1 MKQTFRSAMAAL
13 AAGLLSLTVLAADSA
28 PARPPPPQTVV
39 LRVSVDATGHVS
51 SSSPFDPQAL
61 PSLVHAAQAYA
72 QKLVF
77 SPARKAGA
85 AVASETNL
93 NLVLAFEPAGEGKYA
108 LKLRRATNGPGVV
121 TVGHMAM
128 PQYAGRRGGAMIV
141 VSVDV
146 DAQGMPNMD
155 TVRTES
161 AQLREPNKFA
171 EARYLDAIHV
181 SVKGS
186 RFDPEKV
193 AGEPIASRI
202 MLPYR
207 FGRGGDAPDQDD
219 EDQRRG
225 PPPPP
230 SDPSKEPVMTAIS
243 TVPGIE
249 LPNIDY
255 AAPAK
260 P

>member
-1 MKQTFRSAMAAL
+1 MKQSFRKAMAAL
-13 AAGLLSLTVLAADSA
+13 SAALLSLGAQAADPASA
-28 PARPPPPQTVV
+28 APPPPQTVV
-39 LRVSVDATGHVS
+39 LRVGVDATGHVS
-51 SSSPFDPQAL
+51 SSSPFDPQAV
-61 PSLVHAAQAYA
+61 PGLVKAAQAYA

-77 SPARKAGA
+77 TPARKGGT

-93 NLVLAFEPAGEGKYA
+93 NLVLAFEPAGDGKYA
-108 LKLRRATNGPGVV
+108 LKLRRATNGPGVLS
-121 TVGHMAM
+121 VGRMAM

-146 DAQGMPNMD
+146 DAGGMPNMD
-155 TVRTES
+155 TLKTES
-161 AQLREPNKFA
+161 VQLREPNKFA
-171 EARYLDAIHV
+171 EARFLDAIHV

-186 RFDPEKV
+186 RFAPEKV

-207 FGRGGDAPDQDD
+207 FGRGGEAPSKDDD
-219 EDQRRG
+219 EPRG
-225 PPPPP
+225 SPPPPA
-230 SDPSKEPVMTAIS
+230 DPSKEPAMTAVSI
-243 TVPGIE
+243 VPGIE
-249 LPNIDY
+249 LPKIDY